1 MLPEFEKM
9 ENVAMMKVVIAD
21 DEAKVCQLICGLVD
35 WASLDMEIAG
45 VAHNGI
51 EALEMIE
58 TLRPDLMITDIRM
71 PGYDG
76 LEMISRGKK
85 IKEDIDFIIV
95 SGYRHFEYAQS
106 AIKYG
111 VCDYLLKPIKK
122 DALLDTLRRM
132 REKYRQRTQ
141 QLSAEES
148 LKIRLQSDIS
158 KLRSNLMSNLL
169 LQRGGNS
176 NGLQME
182 KLNHEYHFHFEPGY
196 FQVFLVKI
204 DCQYG
209 ILYESSM
216 KILEDKMKQ
225 IFQGLLKAKCFDFEI
240 SFQGSRAY
248 CLLNYSIDA
257 RDAVRRQLKSVMDEL
272 LVQNSVFEKVEFT
285 IGLGSAAENLNQLE
299 GSLETAEWAV
309 LQRLV
314 EGTGKIIE
322 AAGMPASPS
331 AGGVSIAEF
340 NKGIETALEILDVD
354 SATAAVDLLK
364 KQILQNPQ
372 ISGQEAFQLT
382 ASACLNYLVVL
393 KNHQFSDNNEE
404 TLHEK
409 FVSRADLCST
419 VPQLFDCLLKFIQE
433 SMESVIQDKKQAEKR
448 PIRLAKQY
456 IQQNYS
462 KQISL
467 EEVSGVAGFNASYF
481 SVLFK
486 KESGQNFLEY
496 LSEVRMNKAKELF
509 KETNLSVASICEQV
523 GYSDIKHFTQGFK
536 KFTGLKPN
544 EFRKLY
550 S

>member
-1 MLPEFEKM
+1 
-9 ENVAMMKVVIAD
+9 MMKVVIAD
-21 DEAKVCQLICGLVD
+21 DEAKVCQLISGLVD
-35 WASLDMEIAG
+35 WASLEMEIVG

-76 LEMISRGKK
+76 LEMIGRGKK

-122 DALLDTLRRM
+122 DALLDTLHRM

-141 QLSAEES
+141 QLSAEER

-158 KLRSNLMSNLL
+158 RLRSNLMTNLL

-204 DCQYG
+204 DCEYG
-209 ILYESSM
+209 ILYESGM
-216 KILEDKMKQ
+216 KVLEDKMKQ
-225 IFQGLLKAKCFDFEI
+225 ILQGLLKAKCFDLEI
-240 SFQGSRAY
+240 SFQESRAY
-248 CLLNYSIDA
+248 CILNYGKDA
-257 RDAVRRQLKSVMDEL
+257 KETLRRQLRAVMDEL
-272 LVQNSVFEKVEFT
+272 LVQNSVFEKVELT
-285 IGLGSAAENLNQLE
+285 IGLGSAVENLNQLE
-299 GSLETAEWAV
+299 DSLKAAEWAV
-309 LQRLV
+309 SQRLV
-314 EGTGKIIE
+314 EGTGKMIE
-322 AAGMPASPS
+322 TAGIPACPPV
-331 AGGVSIAEF
+331 GGAPLAEF
-340 NKGIETALEILDVD
+340 NKEIEAALEILDINAAASAVD
-354 SATAAVDLLK
+354 SLK
-364 KQILQNPQ
+364 KQIQQIPQ
-372 ISGQEAFQLT
+372 ISGQEVFQLVT
-382 ASACLNYLVVL
+382 SACLNYLVLL
-393 KNHQFSDNNEE
+393 KNHQFSDDREE

-409 FVSRADLCST
+409 FISRADLCSS
-419 VPQLFDCLLKFIQE
+419 VPQLFGYLLNFIQE
-433 SMESVIQDKKQAEKR
+433 SMGTVIQDKKQAEKK

-467 EEVSGVAGFNASYF
+467 EEVSSVAGFNASYF

-486 KESGQNFLEY
+486 KESGQNFMEY

>member
-1 MLPEFEKM
+1 
-9 ENVAMMKVVIAD
+9 MMKVVIAD
-21 DEAKVCQLICGLVD
+21 DEVKVCQLICGLID
-35 WASLDMEIAG
+35 WTTLDMEIVG
-45 VAHNGI
+45 IAHNGI

-76 LEMISRGKK
+76 LEMIGRGKK

-122 DALLDTLRRM
+122 EALLDTLRRM

-141 QLSAEES
+141 QLSAEEC

-169 LQRGGNS
+169 LQRGGNT
-176 NGLQME
+176 GIDID
-182 KLNHEYHFHFEPGY
+182 KLNREYHFHFEPGY
-196 FQVFLVKI
+196 FQVILVKI
-204 DCQYG
+204 DCEYG
-209 ILYESSM
+209 ILYEDSR
-216 KILEDKMKQ
+216 KILEEKTKQ
-225 IFQGLLKAKCFDFEI
+225 ILQGFLKAKCSDLEI

-248 CLLNYSIDA
+248 CILNYRKDA
-257 RDAVRRQLKSVMDEL
+257 RDAVRRQLKAAMDEL
-272 LVQNSVFEKVEFT
+272 LVQNSVFEKVELS

-299 GSLETAEWAV
+299 DSLKTAEWAV
-309 LQRLV
+309 SQRLI

-322 AAGMPASPS
+322 TAGIPVSPPA
-331 AGGVSIAEF
+331 GNVSLSEF
-340 NKGIETALEILDVD
+340 NKNIETALERLDIGSV
-354 SATAAVDLLK
+354 AAAVDSLK
-364 KQILQNPQ
+364 KQNLQNPQ
-372 ISGQEAFQLT
+372 STGQEIFQLAT
-382 ASACLNYLVVL
+382 SACLNYLVML
-393 KNHQFSDNNEE
+393 KNHQFSDDREE
-404 TLHEK
+404 TLYEK
-409 FVSRADLCST
+409 FISRADLCSA
-419 VPQLFDCLLKFIQE
+419 VPQLFDCLLNFIRE
-433 SMESVIQDKKQAEKR
+433 SMESAMQDKKQAEKK

-456 IQQNYS
+456 IQQNFS

-467 EEVSGVAGFNASYF
+467 EDVSNVAGFNASYF
-481 SVLFK
+481 SMLFK
-486 KESGQNFLEY
+486 KQSGQNFMEY